1 MGGVAL
7 YVSAV
12 VGPGILTLPAAAA
25 QIAGPLSLVAVAAL
39 LAVSVPAA
47 FAFVDIERASVGR
60 GPTAGIGLQRYA
72 TLAFGNVIGRV
83 VAAWF
88 SVGVPIGV
96 PALALIGGSYISAAT
111 GGGRPVT
118 VAVAWVVAAV
128 GIAIVFG
135 SGRSSGPLSLALAIA
150 LVLLIVGAA
159 AVSIP
164 KWRPDRLGDVAPHGA
179 FALVPAALTLAWVL
193 MGWEASTN
201 FTSMLRDP
209 DRRLPRVIAISL
221 AVVVLLYASV
231 AIPELLVLG
240 PFAGS
245 TTAPV
250 AAVLRA
256 AVGPPASFVA
266 ALLAVVLTLAASVAY
281 LTSFREIGRS
291 LLPATPRL
299 AATGRNRLALAVPA
313 LITAVGLMIATVAPV
328 DASWFVRVCAGSQIP
343 VYLVALAS
351 GLVLLRP
358 WTRGWWLALIAT
370 IAVAT
375 LLLSAGPYL
384 LVPAVI
390 AAFVLAER
398 LRRRADG
405 VRRGTS
411 GTGTRRDRI
420 RPHRKLSLTR
430 WARGGGSSP
439 GRRAR

>member
-47 FAFVDIERASVGR
+47 FAFVDIHRASVGR
-60 GPTAGIGLQRYA
+60 GRTASGGLQRYS
-72 TLAFGNVIGRV
+72 TLAFGEVVGRV
-83 VAAWF
+83 VATWF
-88 SVGVPIGV
+88 YVGVPIGV

-118 VAVAWVVAAV
+118 VAVAWAVALVTVVIVAA
-128 GIAIVFG
+128 
-135 SGRSSGPLSLALAIA
+135 SGRSSGGLSLALGIA
-150 LVLLIVGAA
+150 LVVLIVGAA

-164 KWRPDRLGDVAPHGA
+164 EWRPDRLRNLAPHGA
-179 FALVPAALTLAWVL
+179 LALVPAAVTLAWVL

-256 AVGPPASFVA
+256 AVGPPASLVA
-266 ALLAVVLTLAASVAY
+266 AVLAVVLTLATSVAY
-281 LTSFREIGRS
+281 LTSFRELGRS

-299 AATGRNRLALAVPA
+299 TDSGRDRLALATPA
-313 LITAVGLMIATVAPV
+313 LIAAVGLLIATLAPV
-328 DASWFVRVCAGSQIP
+328 DAAWFVRVCAGSQIP

-351 GLVLLRP
+351 GLVLLPR
-358 WTRGWWLALIAT
+358 WTRGWWLALVAT
-370 IAVAT
+370 AAVAV
-375 LLLSAGPYL
+375 LLISAGPYL
-384 LVPAVI
+384 LVPAVL
-390 AAFVLAER
+390 AACVLAAR
-398 LRRRADG
+398 LRPRAEGAGTYRADG
-405 VRRGTS
+405 
-411 GTGTRRDRI
+411 
-420 RPHRKLSLTR
+420 
-430 WARGGGSSP
+430 GGATEDEPEG
-439 GRRAR
+439 